1 MRSKLRNLLE
11 VWSDGGLTVRLA
23 LSNGDILEGHIREID
38 GDELVV
44 EPIRGGEPGPLTVV
58 MVDHIVTATYTDRPA
73 NLEE

>member
-23 LSNGDILEGHIREID
+23 LVNGDVIDGHIRELD
-38 GDELVV
+38 NDEIVL
-44 EPIRGGEPGPLTVV
+44 EPIRGGEPGPLMVV
-58 MVDHIVTATYTDRPA
+58 LVHHVVSATYTDRPA